1 MDDWD
6 RAIACY
12 GDPYK
17 LAWVKRAF
25 EPLWVELC
33 DDLRFAFMYDVSSST
48 GDHEYIRN
56 GEPDPG
62 EPLITPFWDADSCGV
77 MINYTMQTLL
87 RVSGNTIMEPRALR
101 KPLVE
106 MCYDYCTVC
115 NVGNMTTL
123 SHGTFLGVSEAMA
136 MARYAAQ
143 PTWPECPHAHAIATS
158 MHHRTRSHLTRIA
171 WEQEYRD
178 SAQWELFADMPLRYT
193 CDRAFVLIMCEWTHI
208 ISHPVENPRDSG
220 YIAWLPREIWRMIR
234 RMVST
239 RAPMKHRFPPCAEE
253 IEDWTYL
260 LPFEMQSVDLPTA

>member
-6 RAIACY
+6 RAVACY

-33 DDLRFAFMYDVSSST
+33 DDLRFAVMYNVECST
-48 GDHEYIRN
+48 GTHGYVRN

-87 RVSGNTIMEPRALR
+87 RVSEGTIMEPRALR
-101 KPLVE
+101 RPLTE
-106 MCYDYCTVC
+106 MCDDYCAVC

-123 SHGTFLGVSEAMA
+123 SHGTFIGVSEAMA

-143 PTWPECPHAHAIATS
+143 PTWPECPHAHAIAVAN
-158 MHHRTRSHLTRIA
+158 HHRIRAHLTRIA

-193 CDRAFVLIMCEWTHI
+193 CDRAFVLIMCEW
-208 ISHPVENPRDSG
+208 SRDSG
-220 YIAWLPREIWRMIR
+220 YVAWLPREIWRMIR

-260 LPFEMQSVDLPTA
+260 LPFEMQSADLPNY